1 MFKVFPQIS
10 QIFTDDYVVF
20 SLCLFVKIL
29 VIFVFKII
37 CRNYY
42 WKVFFLPQMTQIFTD
57 VYE

>member
-10 QIFTDDYVVF
+10 KIFTDDYVVF

-29 VIFVFKII
+29 VIFVFKIVATI
-37 CRNYY
+37 IGKC
-42 WKVFFLPQMTQIFTD
+42 FFPQMTQIFTD

>member
-20 SLCLFVKIL
+20 SLCLFVKVL

-37 CRNYY
+37 CSNYY
-42 WKVFFLPQMTQIFTD
+42 WKVFFSHR
-57 VYE
+57 